1 MLRVRYL
8 FYLGL
13 FCYLLDLHQIGSD
26 ALSLLPKKKDKSE
39 SAESDKNAKENVGK
53 AKEQEVYKMS
63 LHDKSR
69 ETESGE
75 HLQYPFNPHCSWLKI
90 VRPIG
95 LQSNCLLN
103 DIIGIYKTIKKYS
116 LAIEAFV

>member
-53 AKEQEVYKMS
+53 AKERNRKSTKCLCTINQGRLSQEN
-63 LHDKSR
+63 
-69 ETESGE
+69 T
-75 HLQYPFNPHCSWLKI
+75 
-90 VRPIG
+90 
-95 LQSNCLLN
+95 
-103 DIIGIYKTIKKYS
+103 YS
-116 LAIEAFV
+116 IRSTPTVAG